1 MQRASDGSVR
11 EPAEEQCGDLA
22 LCGSEVRGF
31 HWPDRAAFAVAERR
45 DRTAALVL
53 RILLRIGI

>member
-1 MQRASDGSVR
+1 MKRASDGSVR
-11 EPAEEQCGDLA
+11 EPAQEQGGDLA
-22 LCGSEVRGF
+22 LGGSEGGF
-31 HWPDRAAFAVAERR
+31 HWPGRAAFAVAERR